1 MRILYKI
8 SLLVIL
14 AVLLTTAVLT
24 WIGYDTARHQY
35 IAGIDQQLTAA
46 AAALPNVVG
55 EDYLARAS
63 SDEGQLKSD
72 EYDRMVTTLNDV
84 ADRSGVYYLYAFAE
98 RGEDIVHLA
107 TSASAAER
115 AAGDWAGHRAVYEQP
130 PASMKAT
137 FADGRT
143 RFDQY
148 TDEFGQFRSIFVRH
162 TLADGKRYV
171 IGVDV
176 SLRHIEDDLALLVRR
191 YVVAGAMAALL
202 AVVAGV
208 LIARRIARPMIG
220 LAHEVGAWADRD
232 FVRDEAIRARLEA
245 LALHHR
251 DEAGDLARRFIDVQ
265 DKLETYISRLTEA
278 TAARQKLEH
287 EFMIAKTIQEGL
299 LPTSM
304 PRTRN
309 FEVRGWS
316 RPANQTGG
324 DYFDWIELS
333 NGNLMLTIG
342 DVTGHGVGPALLAAA
357 SRAYARATMHA
368 EQNLNEMI
376 ARLNDL
382 LHADLKDGRFVTLVA
397 CLLDPDAR
405 RMKLLAAGHG
415 PLIFYSR
422 RRDTIETISTTH
434 GLPLGVLD
442 HGEYERAL
450 EVHFEPG
457 DVAVIVSDGFTEWQ
471 DTDLKIFGNRR
482 VCDSVLASCREAP
495 DQIIERLQRDVAVF
509 SHGSTQADDTTALVI
524 RCIS

>member
-24 WIGYDTARHQY
+24 WIGYETARHQY
-35 IAGIDQQLTAA
+35 IAGIDHQLAAA

-55 EDYLARAS
+55 EDYLVRAS
-63 SDEGQLKSD
+63 SDESRLTRD
-72 EYDRMVTTLNDV
+72 EYDRMVATLNDV

-115 AAGDWAGHRAVYEQP
+115 ASGDWARHLAVYEQP
-130 PASMKAT
+130 PESLKAT
-137 FADGRT
+137 FHDGRT

-148 TDEFGQFRSIFVRH
+148 ADEFGQFRSIFVRH

-176 SLRHIEDDLALLVRR
+176 SLGQIHEDLASLVRR
-191 YVVAGAMAALL
+191 YVSAGALVALL
-202 AVVAGV
+202 AVGAGV
-208 LIARRIARPMIG
+208 LIARRIARPLTG
-220 LAHEVGAWADRD
+220 LAREVDTWSSQD
-232 FVRDEAIRARLEA
+232 FSRDEAIRARLEA
-245 LALHHR
+245 LAQHHR
-251 DEAGDLARRFIDVQ
+251 DEAGDLARRFMDVQ
-265 DKLETYISRLTEA
+265 DKLETYLQKLTET
-278 TAARQKLEH
+278 TAAKQKLEH
-287 EFMIAKTIQEGL
+287 EFTVAKAIQEGL
-299 LPTSM
+299 LPDAM
-304 PRTRN
+304 PLTRN

-324 DYFDWIELS
+324 DYFDWIELP

-357 SRAYARATMHA
+357 SRAYARATLNA
-368 EQNLNEMI
+368 EQNLEQMI

-397 CLLDPDAR
+397 CLLDPEAR

-422 RRDTIETISTTH
+422 KRDAIETIAKTH

-450 EVHFEPG
+450 EVQFEPG
-457 DVAVIVSDGFTEWQ
+457 DVAVLVSDGFIEWQ

-482 VCDSVLASCREAP
+482 VCDSVLASCRDAP
-495 DQIIERLQRDVAVF
+495 DQIIERLQRDVAAF
-509 SHGSTQADDTTALVI
+509 SHGSSQADDTTALVI
-524 RCIS
+524 RCVS